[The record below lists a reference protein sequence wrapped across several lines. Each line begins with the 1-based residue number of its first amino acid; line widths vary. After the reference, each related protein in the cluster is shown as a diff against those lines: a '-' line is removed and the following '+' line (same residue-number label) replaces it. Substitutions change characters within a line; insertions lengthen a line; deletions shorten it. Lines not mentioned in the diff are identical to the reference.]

1 MNICV
6 ITSAKFTQE
15 EGIGIYF
22 YNMSQQFI
30 KKGHSV
36 TVITR
41 SGIHRTQKEYL
52 DGIQLYRVP
61 FILAYPLHVHIH
73 GFFVRR
79 LFKSIEQ
86 KFDVVHIHTP
96 LPPVINTKVPSILT
110 FHSPML
116 KGAEV
121 IKLRDLFSLATKFQA
136 KFISYPLEK
145 HLIEKANLVTA
156 VSNRVAKELAEYG
169 LDIKEIQITVNAVD
183 ETVFLPAYRS
193 KANRKY
199 ILYTGRISYGKGLAE
214 LIECAMKIC
223 ASRDDIDFIL
233 AGDGPLLAE
242 LQKEVSDS
250 SFQKRIRFLGRVGR
264 KDIVELY
271 RNATIFAFPSYYEGL
286 PGSLLEAMSCEL
298 PIVATEVPGNI
309 DLIDHN
315 INGILVPSKDSVALT
330 DSILMLLE
338 QEELCKRLGKN
349 AREKVIQ
356 LFTWN
361 AVSNRILNCYE
372 SAIIKGQVA

>member
-6 ITSAKFTQE
+6 ITSAKFPPE
-15 EGIGIYF
+15 EGIGNYI

-30 KKGHSV
+30 KKGHNV

-41 SGIHRTQKEYL
+41 GGIHRTHKEDL
-52 DGIQLYRVP
+52 DGIELYRVP
-61 FILAYPLHVHIH
+61 FIFIYPFHVHIH
-73 GFFVRR
+73 GFFLRR

-86 KFDVVHIHTP
+86 NFDVVHVHTP
-96 LPPVINTKVPSILT
+96 LPPVINSKIPLVLT

-121 IKLRDLFSLATKFQA
+121 INIQDLFSLATKFQA
-136 KFISYPLEK
+136 RFISYPLEK

-156 VSNRVAKELAEYG
+156 VSNRVAKELVDYG
-169 LDIKEIQITVNAVD
+169 LNINKIQITVNAVD
-183 ETVFLPAYRS
+183 DTVFLPAYRF

-199 ILYTGRISYGKGLAE
+199 VLYTGRISYGKGLAE
-214 LIECAMKIC
+214 LIECAKKIC
-223 ASRDDIDFIL
+223 DSRDDIDFIL
-233 AGDGPLLAE
+233 AGDGPLLPE
-242 LQKEVSDS
+242 LKKEVHNASL
-250 SFQKRIRFLGRVGR
+250 QERIRFLGRVSR
-264 KDIVELY
+264 KEIIELY

-286 PGSLLEAMSCEL
+286 PGSLLEAMACEL
-298 PIVATEVPGNI
+298 PIVATEVMGNI

-315 INGILVPSKDSVALT
+315 INGILVPPKNPVALM
-330 DSILMLLE
+330 DSIIELLE
-338 QEELCKRLGKN
+338 QTELCERLGKN

-361 AVSNRILNCYE
+361 TVSNRILNCYE
-372 SAIIKGQVA
+372 STIIKG